1 MGNEER
7 PAPRKITVEVDR
19 EFYFEEGELRVP
31 PEFETT
37 SAEEL
42 ADFP

>member
-1 MGNEER
+1 MR
-7 PAPRKITVEVDR
+7 PLNYGVDGV
-19 EFYFEEGELRVP
+19 FEEEELRVP

-42 ADFP
+42 AGFP